1 MPVTS
6 TGFAIDDTTS
16 IRLVSYHYISD
27 IVVQTTFSFAE
38 DNVVFQ
44 CRYAR
49 AINVDE
55 SMIIDPDTQP
65 EVGRGDL
72 TYSMAITAGALGG
85 TTTVQITPNHS
96 FGNQVGARLVLI

>member
-1 MPVTS
+1 MLLH
-6 TGFAIDDTTS
+6 FRYWCDIDFN
-16 IRLVSYHYISD
+16 
-27 IVVQTTFSFAE
+27 TTFSFAE

-55 SMIIDPDTQP
+55 SMIIDLDTQP

-72 TYSMAITAGALGG
+72 TYSMAIT
-85 TTTVQITPNHS
+85 V
-96 FGNQVGARLVLI
+96 

>member
-1 MPVTS
+1 MFGRS
-6 TGFAIDDTTS
+6 MFR
-16 IRLVSYHYISD
+16 RLLYCCDKNVH
-27 IVVQTTFSFAE
+27 TTFSFAE

-72 TYSMAITAGALGG
+72 TYAMAITAGALGG

-96 FGNQVGARLVLI
+96 FGNHVGARLVITSNFWLC